1 VRPRA
6 ARLLTLAAC
15 LLVSACGV
23 GVEEAGRR
31 LERDLPAEYPHEVR
45 SVAFEHSA
53 LDPPALFITLA
64 PAMNPD
70 EQLDFLCS
78 KLVPRIKA
86 TGAAISATVNYGWW
100 DDDCR

>member
-1 VRPRA
+1 MRPRA

-15 LLVSACGV
+15 LLVSGCGV
-23 GVEEAGRR
+23 HVDEAGRR
-31 LERDLPAEYPHEVR
+31 LERELPAEYPNEVL
-45 SVAFEHSA
+45 SVGFEHSA

-64 PAMNPD
+64 PTMNPD

-86 TGAAISATVNYGWW
+86 TGAAISTTVNYGWW
-100 DDDCR
+100 DNDCR